1 MCNQC
6 GNCAALQAQ
15 VDALQQEIIQLKSV
29 ISYLESIIR
38 AISNHC
44 SWIIIQACIV
54 KSVHQPRGTWAHWG
68 GKSEAAHEIL
78 EVIGR

>member
-6 GNCAALQAQ
+6 SNCAALQAQ
-15 VDALQQEIIQLKSV
+15 VDALQQEIRELQSV
-29 ISYLESIIR
+29 IRYLESIIQ

-44 SWIIIQACIV
+44 SWLIIQAAII

-68 GKSEAAHEIL
+68 GKSEAAHEVL
-78 EVIGR
+78 ELIH